1 MKELVQ
7 DCMAETGHRED
18 WMRWHSIDCS
28 QFWAFAEFFFL
39 LLSFCSELISSRTLN
54 KGLFNNSWAQQLHMS
69 SFTNS
74 PVLLQHLQ
82 DRYTRK
88 EGTTVGAQSPQRA
101 AAEVK
106 LVKKKNNAPQPSYA
120 IPMGQE
126 GNCRGILATGKQLKY
141 WGSGSSHQAFDFCIC
156 LPN

>member
-1 MKELVQ
+1 
-7 DCMAETGHRED
+7 
-18 WMRWHSIDCS
+18 
-28 QFWAFAEFFFL
+28 
-39 LLSFCSELISSRTLN
+39 
-54 KGLFNNSWAQQLHMS
+54 MS
-69 SFTNS
+69 SFTYS

-88 EGTTVGAQSPQRA
+88 EGTTVGAQSPLRA

-106 LVKKKNNAPQPSYA
+106 LVEKKKNAPQPSYA

-126 GNCRGILATGKQLKY
+126 ENCRGILATGKQLKY
-141 WGSGSSHQAFDFCIC
+141 WGSGSSHQAFDFRIC